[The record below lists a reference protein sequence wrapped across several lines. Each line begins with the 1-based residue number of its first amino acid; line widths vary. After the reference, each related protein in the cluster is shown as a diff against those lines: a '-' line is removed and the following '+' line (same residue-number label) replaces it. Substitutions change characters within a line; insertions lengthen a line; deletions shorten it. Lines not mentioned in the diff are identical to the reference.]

1 MKVHIEIIKSFSE
14 RFNGVLKQKIYFE
27 NGIFAIFEGAEGV
40 GNILYQEIIGIQVIY
55 R

>member
-14 RFNGVLKQKIYFE
+14 RFNGVLKQKIDFE
-27 NGIFAIFEGAEGV
+27 NGIFAIFEGSEEV
-40 GNILYQEIIGIQVIY
+40 GNNFYQEIIGLQVIY